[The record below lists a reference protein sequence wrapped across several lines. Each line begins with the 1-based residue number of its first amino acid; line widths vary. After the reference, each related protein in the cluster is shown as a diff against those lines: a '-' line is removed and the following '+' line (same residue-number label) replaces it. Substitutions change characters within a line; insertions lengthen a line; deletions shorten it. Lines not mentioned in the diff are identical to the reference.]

1 MDVAVWDSNP
11 TRPRSFPPTPLRIG
25 QQGLAIVMGVARAF
39 GIERGPD
46 GKHITAT
53 IALTDD

>member
-1 MDVAVWDSNP
+1 MGQQPNP
-11 TRPRSFPPTPLRIG
+11 PAILPTDPLRIG